1 MPMKG
6 SDIMYGIKSE
16 KTITSRS
23 IFEGKIIKVNVD
35 TVELPN
41 GKQATREIVRH
52 PGAVGILAV
61 TEDNQI
67 ILVKQY
73 RKPMDQVLYEIP
85 AGKLEP
91 DEKPELCA
99 NRELKEE
106 TGYTATNMVQI
117 TKFYT
122 SPGFADE
129 LIYLF
134 KAKGIEA
141 GEATPDEDEFVEL
154 VYLTLEESME
164 MIQSGKIVD
173 AKTVVAIYHWQIEQ
187 LKNERG

>member
-1 MPMKG
+1 MNQK
-6 SDIMYGIKSE
+6 YVE
-16 KTITSRS
+16 KTIESKQ
-23 IFEGKIIKVNVD
+23 IFDGKIIKVFVD

-61 TEDNQI
+61 TKKNRV
-67 ILVKQY
+67 LMVKQY
-73 RKPMDQVLYEIP
+73 RKPMDQILYEIP

-91 DEKPELCA
+91 GEDPKSCA
-99 NRELKEE
+99 IRELKEE
-106 TGYTATNMVQI
+106 TGYVATNMSLF

-129 LIYLF
+129 LIHLF
-134 KAKGIEA
+134 YADGIEA

-154 VYLTLEESME
+154 VELTLDESME
-164 MIQSGKIVD
+164 MIEKGKIVD
-173 AKTVVAIYHWQIEQ
+173 AKTIIAIYYWQIMQ
-187 LKNERG
+187 LKGREK